1 MTLTGQQANT
11 EVSVSVTTFSLWSNS
26 RMSVSGSFT
35 SLPDS
40 KSDNLMISLL
50 ACGGGNGGGGGGGGG
65 WGGGQLVVVIPV
77 IIS

>member
-26 RMSVSGSFT
+26 RVSVSGSFT

-50 ACGGGNGGGGGGGGG
+50 ACGGGSGGGDGVVGGGEGDN
-65 WGGGQLVVVIPV
+65 
-77 IIS
+77 